1 MSLIAEI
8 ATSSLVS
15 LLSSFIFFLASFLYV
30 WSVAKK
36 SWKKWLKKEKK
47 EIDTMAREIV
57 PQGHTFVYDVS
68 ATKNKHKNK
77 TKKRG
82 NK

>member
-1 MSLIAEI
+1 MSLITALT
-8 ATSSLVS
+8 ASSWVS

-36 SWKKWLKKEKK
+36 SWKTWLKKEKK
-47 EIDTMAREIV
+47 EINTLASEIV
-57 PQGHTFVYDVS
+57 PQGKTFVYNVP